1 MKKITTIF
9 LTLCVLLSLVGCT
22 SSSDNYSSYYE
33 DDYYYD
39 DENQVVYD
47 DITIEQG
54 GSTQNNTN
62 SSVANDNTNSPTNNN
77 ASNKNN
83 SPTSNK
89 NNGNIQNNNVN
100 IELIYQKE
108 NRDKNLYDNWVRID
122 KIETSNGRLFISYTA
137 TKYNGD
143 GYNAFATQAIFY
155 DANNNILDITQ
166 VMYIS
171 NLSNSVI
178 GKSFVDDTYIPDGT
192 RKILINSGTTAT
204 KPLISTNHGNPNIK
218 INIPSICFDKN
229 NYGNSVVVNS
239 YNVYDG
245 KIFTTY
251 TPKDYYGGGYTAH
264 AVEMVFYNSSG
275 SIIDTKQSLYVGN
288 FDVAI
293 GCTCFDDT
301 YIPDGTASI
310 GIQMG
315 APSSGSSSNNSNNE
329 STTSSTPSQSTPSES
344 NDKKWSYSD
353 AKKLDGYIEKAAEA
367 LESAKTNCSKGS
379 AFKVLAANYV
389 NTADGYIESAIT
401 LIESKSDITFN
412 DGSTLLEECKDVH
425 EFLSQLDGITLNT
438 DNIDEHSE
446 TVQQMAYQGAVD
458 VAIIRMLT
466 SKLLLEF

>member
-1 MKKITTIF
+1 MKKITTII
-9 LTLCVLLSLVGCT
+9 LTLCVLLSLVGC
-22 SSSDNYSSYYE
+22 SSSPDNYSSYYE

-54 GSTQNNTN
+54 GSTTNNSTSNNNNVNNSTNSHNNTN
-62 SSVANDNTNSPTNNN
+62 NT
-77 ASNKNN
+77 ASNN
-83 SPTSNK
+83 SNK
-89 NNGNIQNNNVN
+89 NNGNTQNNNVN

-108 NRDKNLYDNWVRID
+108 NRDRNLYDNWVRID

-155 DANNNILDITQ
+155 DANNNILDIKQ

-245 KIFTTY
+245 QIFTTY

-293 GCTCFDDT
+293 GCTYFDYT

-329 STTSSTPSQSTPSES
+329 STTSSTPSQSTSSE
-344 NDKKWSYSD
+344 DDGKWSYSD
-353 AKKLDGYIEKAAEA
+353 AKKLDEYIKKAADA
-367 LESAKTNCSKGS
+367 LTNAKNNYSKGS
-379 AFKVLAANYV
+379 AFKVLAASYV

-401 LIESKSDITFN
+401 LIESKSDITLN
-412 DGSTLLEECKDVH
+412 DGSTLLGKCKDAH
-425 EFLSQLDGITLNT
+425 EFLSQLDGVTLNT

-446 TVQQMAYQGAVD
+446 TVRQMCYQGAVD
-458 VAIIRMLT
+458 VGSIRILT